1 MKIEINKKFNNQAKQ
16 TLLASMLALSTLGLS
31 GCDLMSQ
38 DSPTDNFKAQPDK
51 SVPVISLTGGAIEL
65 FVGDSYV
72 ELGVSAED
80 NIDGDVSANV
90 AIGGDTV
97 DTSVVGTYTLTYNV
111 SDAAGNA
118 AEQVSRSVVVSA
130 VPVADTTAPV
140 ITLTDDEVQLNVG
153 DTYAE
158 PGVSAVDEIDGDIS
172 ANVIVAGDTVDTSA
186 AGTYTLTYNVS
197 DAAGNAA
204 EEVSREVVVSAVI
217 VADLTA
223 PVITLTVGTELNV
236 GDTYA
241 EPGVSAIDNI
251 DGDVSANVVI
261 AGDTVDTSTEGT
273 YTLTYN
279 VSDSAGNVAEEV
291 SREVVVLAANALDET
306 APVITLTDGAVE
318 LLVGETYVAP
328 GFIARDNKDGDVSD
342 NVVIAGD
349 TVDTSI
355 AGTYTLTYNVSD
367 AAGNA
372 AVEVS
377 REVVVSGP
385 VEVPVA
391 EALLSITDAGLKTCL
406 EERIAAKNYNAE
418 TDETT
423 EIINVSQLRDL
434 DCSGVRDGNFGT
446 PFIRIKAENDRKI
459 ESLVGLDNFTAL
471 TNVKFS
477 YNLEL
482 SDIKELADLDLQVL
496 KLDWTK
502 VDDAALEVIA
512 NHSNLRVLNLNGA
525 YLIKDGTRASE
536 VLATLEKM
544 VDLGVWILGSDVY
557 GSEGNAKNIPGL
569 KDGKLGD
576 FSYVGN
582 MPSLE
587 IFNSGGQ
594 EYSQGFEGF
603 NNTPLVNNINFNGM
617 KWKANIDLTP
627 LMSFDKAGLN
637 VMFLQG
643 GPTLAICEKI
653 FDVVQHF
660 APEGVFARE
669 RTSYEG
675 DGANDMLLAPP
686 ATDKFIRLDNVC
698 LNTL

>member
-279 VSDSAGNVAEEV
+279 VSDAAGNVAEEV
-291 SREVVVLAANALDET
+291 SREVVVLAADALDET
-306 APVITLTDGAVE
+306 APVITLTGGAVE
-318 LLVGETYVAP
+318 LLVDETYVAP
-328 GFIARDNKDGDVSD
+328 GFSARDNKDGDVSD

-385 VEVPVA
+385 VEVAIADVIG
-391 EALLSITDAGLKTCL
+391 SVTDAALRACL
-406 EERIAAKNYNAE
+406 DTRILAGNYNAE

-434 DCSGVRDGNFGT
+434 DCSGSKNGNFGK
-446 PFIRIKAENDRKI
+446 ILIDANDPGI
-459 ESLVGLDNFTAL
+459 TSLVGLDNFTAL

-482 SDIKELADLDLQVL
+482 SDISELAELDLQVL

-502 VDDAALEVIA
+502 VDNAALEIIA
-512 NHSNLRVLNLNGA
+512 EHTNLRSLNLNGA

-536 VLATLEKM
+536 VLATFEKM
-544 VDLGVWILGSDVY
+544 EELFLWIVGSDLY
-557 GSEGNAKNIPGL
+557 ASDGNATKIPGL
-569 KDGKLGD
+569 KDGKIGD
-576 FSYVGN
+576 LSFVGN
-582 MPSLE
+582 MPSLT
-587 IFNSGGQ
+587 IFNAGGQ
-594 EYSQGFEGF
+594 LYSQGIEGF
-603 NNTPLVNNINFNGM
+603 NNTPLVNNINLNQI
-617 KWKANIDLTP
+617 KWKANVDLTP
-627 LMSFDKAGLN
+627 LMNFDKAGLK

-643 GPTLAICEKI
+643 GTTLAICEKI

-675 DGANDMLLAPP
+675 ADANDMLLAPP